1 MGLGTSIFLIAVG
14 AILDFAVTVNAPGF
28 NVHTVGVI
36 LMVVG
41 LIGAVASLFYWGSWG
56 GFNRGRSTAV
66 YRDSAVVQQ
75 PVYRE
80 TVAPVAPRQVVQQE
94 RVIREEL

>member
-1 MGLGTSIFLIAVG
+1 LIALG

-41 LIGAVASLFYWGSWG
+41 LLGLLVSLVFWNSWG
-56 GFNRGRSTAV
+56 GFGHRTV
-66 YRDSAVVQQ
+66 YSEGVSGSPRRRRVV
-75 PVYRE
+75 
-80 TVAPVAPRQVVQQE
+80 
-94 RVIREEL
+94 EEEVD